1 MIKVIKHKN
10 FIFGY
15 VIRYK
20 KKNGVNFLTPP
31 SLTHQVGSLRHKK
44 NHIILPHLHLKN
56 KRKIDYTSEV
66 LIIQKGKIRI
76 DLYSNKKK
84 YLFSKILIKNDIL
97 ILIKGAHGFKIL
109 EPCEIIEIK
118 QGPYNTKKDKIRFNP
133 VNPKKIKLKN

>member
-1 MIKVIKHKN
+1 MIQKIKHKN
-10 FIFGY
+10 FLFGY
-15 VIRYK
+15 IIRYK

-31 SLTHQVGSLRHKK
+31 SLTHQVGSIRHKK
-44 NHIILPHLHLKN
+44 NHEILPHLHLIN
-56 KRKIDYTSEV
+56 KRKIDFTSEV

-109 EPCEIIEIK
+109 EPVDILEIK
-118 QGPYNTKKDKIRFNP
+118 QGPYNSKKDKVRFNS
-133 VNPKKIKLKN
+133 VDPKRIRIK